1 MQPTR
6 HIPGGDHNRSVIHLS
21 QSPGPG
27 CACVLFE
34 TGGVE
39 RLGQDSVWLLH
50 WPTSGT
56 SAPSFVSYSE
66 CVCFVLFCF
75 RSSCCCSCCCEC
87 VCVGGGGG
95 GGWGGR
101 CFVLL
106 VGAGQS
112 LSDDVQ
118 FRPVVELLWMCDLS
132 WGYPVRQ
139 ISKNLQIF
147 LLQRLHCF
155 HLCIAYY
162 TLPSCIVRASGTR
175 NTLRGMGCVPSF
187 TKVSRSV

>member
-6 HIPGGDHNRSVIHLS
+6 HIPGGDHSRSVIHLS

-56 SAPSFVSYSE
+56 SAPSFVSYSG

-87 VCVGGGGG
+87 VGGGGV

-106 VGAGQS
+106 VGAGRS

-118 FRPVVELLWMCDLS
+118 FRPVAELLWMCDFVLRLPGAANIPKLTNPFAATTTLFS
-132 WGYPVRQ
+132 
-139 ISKNLQIF
+139 SLHS
-147 LLQRLHCF
+147 LLHP
-155 HLCIAYY
+155 A
-162 TLPSCIVRASGTR
+162 
-175 NTLRGMGCVPSF
+175 
-187 TKVSRSV
+187 